1 MQEYGHISK
10 NFNTRCVQAFAQKPA
25 QGGVGIK
32 ANDETKQAAKFAER
46 MHAELYV
53 NTL

>member
-1 MQEYGHISK
+1 MCSVI
-10 NFNTRCVQAFAQKPA
+10 CPKPT

-32 ANDETKQAAKFAER
+32 ANDETKQAAKFAEK